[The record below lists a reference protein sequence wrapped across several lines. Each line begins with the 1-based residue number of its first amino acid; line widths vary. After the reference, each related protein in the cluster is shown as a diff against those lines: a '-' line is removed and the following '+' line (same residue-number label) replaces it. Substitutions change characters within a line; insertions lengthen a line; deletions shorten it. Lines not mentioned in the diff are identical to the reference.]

1 MCRFFFT
8 LSGPHIWPVNKGNP
22 HLRALYFWPKMR
34 PYISLHLVRGFK
46 GSPLKKLKIFFSL
59 YEGTKQS
66 FSKMISCER
75 AATIISAAEKGRA
88 ARTKLAISVD
98 NLAIDLK
105 NIWDDD
111 LAESLDPIAP
121 EELAQELAHI
131 FPEEPSDSAI
141 ISLEYV
147 RAWILFAERR
157 SGLPFRN
164 WFR

>member
-1 MCRFFFT
+1 
-8 LSGPHIWPVNKGNP
+8 
-22 HLRALYFWPKMR
+22 
-34 PYISLHLVRGFK
+34 
-46 GSPLKKLKIFFSL
+46 LKIIFSIG
-59 YEGTKQS
+59 EGTMQAMS
-66 FSKMISCER
+66 NMISCER

-88 ARTKLAISVD
+88 ARTKLAISID
-98 NLAIDLK
+98 NLAIELK
-105 NIWDDD
+105 HIWDDD

-147 RAWILFAERR
+147 RAWILLAERR